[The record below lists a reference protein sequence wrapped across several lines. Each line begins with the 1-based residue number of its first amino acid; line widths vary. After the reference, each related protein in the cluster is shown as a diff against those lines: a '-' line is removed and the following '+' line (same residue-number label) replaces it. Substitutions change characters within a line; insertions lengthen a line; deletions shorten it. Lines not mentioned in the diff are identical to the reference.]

1 MSDNNTNTPAE
12 ILISSAVR
20 TVGKREFLKTV
31 ASMFHLSVGG
41 SANAT
46 AKQAKERKP
55 RTKQEVPAEL
65 QCVARIKGARTGIK
79 IGRFVLFESARCD
92 RKEVDG
98 SSHLC
103 AIHTNQVKKFSALP
117 FGIASDPLTEEQT
130 KTFVPV

>member
-1 MSDNNTNTPAE
+1 MSDNHSQTPAE
-12 ILISSAVR
+12 ILISSVVR
-20 TVGKREFLKTV
+20 SIGKREFLKTV
-31 ASMFHLSVGG
+31 EKMFSLSNKISSTKVVAS
-41 SANAT
+41 
-46 AKQAKERKP
+46 QRKP

-65 QCVARIKGARTGIK
+65 QCVARVKGARTGIK
-79 IGRFVLFESARCD
+79 IGRFVLFESSRCD

-117 FGIASDPLTEEQT
+117 FGIASDPLTEEQA